1 MEVELPVSWFV
12 GCVTDRVVVKFAVVD
27 FARVV
32 GAWVVTV
39 CAVVEGVSV
48 VVMVAVCVVEG
59 FLDWVVGAPV
69 VCAWVLIECVDGFP
83 VTVVVLVITECV
95 GILVA
100 SVIVVVVVGVPAIV
114 VVAGIPVVVTV
125 WVGDEVTSCVVA
137 EVVSTMQPS
146 YNFQYRINYLNCY
159 DLNRSFESVTNSV
172 LKEAFKQNKDLP
184 SRHNFLTH
192 WLIIF

>member
-1 MEVELPVSWFV
+1 MWTIEVGLPVSWLV
-12 GCVTDRVVVKFAVVD
+12 DWVTDGVVVKFAVVD

-39 CAVVEGVSV
+39 CAVEEGVSV
-48 VVMVAVCVVEG
+48 VVMVIVCFVEG

-69 VCAWVLIECVDGFP
+69 VCAWVWIDCVDGFP
-83 VTVVVLVITECV
+83 VTVVVLVITVCV
-95 GILVA
+95 GILV
-100 SVIVVVVVGVPAIV
+100 VVVVVVVAIV

-125 WVGDEVTSCVVA
+125 WVGDGVTVGVVA

-159 DLNRSFESVTNSV
+159 DLNRSFKSVTNSV
-172 LKEAFKQNKDLP
+172 LKEAFKKNKDLP